1 MCAGVHSGAVYTDP
15 TLWRMGL
22 IGEGTFDRTVIAVK
36 SHYSKGVNYR
46 DSRPRFQLSQ
56 YDQVWVGGWVGGWV
70 GHDECVHCSST
81 PRKGGW

>member
-1 MCAGVHSGAVYTDP
+1 MHSGAVYTDP

-46 DSRPRFQLSQ
+46 DSRPRFQLTQ
-56 YDQVWVGGWVGGWV
+56 YDQVRSGG
-70 GHDECVHCSST
+70 CVVPHAPQGVVLPGAVCGL
-81 PRKGGW
+81 KID